1 MGQKGQIERHLR
13 EMAAIH
19 KTMMSFVISCL
30 EVDTGGRAW
39 AEDDSPK
46 SFRSLA
52 KRRSWPVKRGCLLKR
67 T

>member
-30 EVDTGGRAW
+30 ELTREGVLGRRMTVRKLSDRSQRGGLG
-39 AEDDSPK
+39 P
-46 SFRSLA
+46 
-52 KRRSWPVKRGCLLKR
+52 
-67 T
+67 